1 MFRVRAR
8 LPYPIGPLEVFA
20 MAVPVVAR
28 ARALIQAAAASNAM
42 SGDHDKPLAAS
53 VALGSTGIL
62 RAALY
67 DDL

>member
-1 MFRVRAR
+1 
-8 LPYPIGPLEVFA
+8 